1 MATPA
6 EPVPNLDELIGELR
20 ELRLVGLLRL
30 RRLSPAGLGRAA
42 QTVVGDS
49 GPAAVES
56 LLRRAIERLGEGN
69 LGESAAYTF
78 GLTQGTRDWPG
89 QDRRRRAAEVY
100 GVSVDRFRKYQERF
114 VVEQVAEQILQ
125 LCAEPLPT
133 RSTETKAGRTTS
145 GPGRQV
151 ELEFPISTRADA
163 GPEGEVARI
172 VVHSFPIE
180 LLTGVDVYVSPSNV
194 YFEISRIFGDTVS
207 AALRRAG
214 AWRDA
219 AGRVVDDAIRRE
231 LADWVDERGG
241 PGTATRPGTIAV
253 TSAGAL
259 AEQGARR
266 IYHAAV
272 AVPEGAG
279 TSYKVDEWAVAE
291 AVRGVFATA
300 SQERACYEPPLA
312 SLCFPLLGAGHGG
325 MPVDSSINVLWWA
338 LREELRR
345 DPSWTVHIAV
355 RDHRLAEQVVEHLL
369 LEGARLAADG
379 E

>member
-1 MATPA
+1 MPA
-6 EPVPNLDELIGELR
+6 ERVPDVDVLVGELR

-30 RRLSPAGLGRAA
+30 RRLNPDGLGRAA
-42 QTVVGDS
+42 RIQVGDD
-49 GPAAVES
+49 GPAAIEAM
-56 LLRRAIERLGEGN
+56 LRKAVDRLGEGS

-100 GVSVDRFRKYQERF
+100 GVSVDRFRKHQERF

-125 LCAEPLPT
+125 LCAEPAAAHGAE
-133 RSTETKAGRTTS
+133 SHTERTS
-145 GPGRQV
+145 PGPGRQV
-151 ELEFPISTRADA
+151 ELGFPIGAARDA
-163 GPEGEVARI
+163 EGLVARI

-207 AALRRAG
+207 ASLRRAG

-241 PGTATRPGTIAV
+241 PGTATRPGTIAA

-272 AVPEGAG
+272 AVPETAG

-291 AVRGVFATA
+291 SVRGVFATA
-300 SQERACYEPPLA
+300 TRERDSYDPPLA
-312 SLCFPLLGAGHGG
+312 SLCFPLLGAGRGG
-325 MPVDSSINVLWWA
+325 MAADSSINVLWWA

-355 RDHRLAEQVVEHLL
+355 RDHQLAEQVVEHLL

>member
-1 MATPA
+1 MPA
-6 EPVPNLDELIGELR
+6 EPVPNLDVLVGELR

-30 RRLSPAGLGRAA
+30 RRLNPDGLGRAA
-42 QTVVGDS
+42 RIQVGDS
-49 GPAAVES
+49 GPAAIETM
-56 LLRRAIERLGEGN
+56 LRSAVDRLGEGS

-125 LCAEPLPT
+125 LCAEPMAT
-133 RSTETKAGRTTS
+133 HSAQSHTERAS
-145 GPGRQV
+145 IGPGRQV
-151 ELEFPISTRADA
+151 ALAFAISAGLDA
-163 GPEGEVARI
+163 EGSVSQVARI

-207 AALRRAG
+207 ASLRRAG

-241 PGTATRPGTIAV
+241 PGTATRPGTIAA

-259 AEQGARR
+259 AEHGARR

-279 TSYKVDEWAVAE
+279 MSYKVDEWAVAE
-291 AVRGVFATA
+291 SVRGVFATA
-300 SQERACYEPPLA
+300 SQERDSYDPPLA
-312 SLCFPLLGAGHGG
+312 SLCFPLLGAGRGG

-345 DPSWTVHIAV
+345 DPSWAVHIAV
-355 RDHRLAEQVVEHLL
+355 RDHQLAEQVVEHLL
-369 LEGARLAADG
+369 LEGARLADDA

>member
-6 EPVPNLDELIGELR
+6 EPVPNLDELVGELR

-30 RRLSPAGLGRAA
+30 RRLGPDGLGRAA
-42 QTVVGDS
+42 LIQVGDS
-49 GPAAVES
+49 GPAAIES
-56 LLRRAIERLGEGN
+56 MLRKAVDRLGEGN

-125 LCAEPLPT
+125 LCAEPAAT
-133 RSTETKAGRTTS
+133 RGAEPRTGRTSS

-151 ELEFPISTRADA
+151 KLEFPVGEGNDADGA
-163 GPEGEVARI
+163 AARI

-241 PGTATRPGTIAV
+241 PGTATRPGTIAT

-291 AVRGVFATA
+291 SVRGVFATA
-300 SQERACYEPPLA
+300 SQERACYDPPLA
-312 SLCFPLLGAGHGG
+312 SLCFPLLGAGRGG

-338 LREELRR
+338 VREELRR

-355 RDHRLAEQVVEHLL
+355 RDPRLAEQVVEHLL
-369 LEGARLAADG
+369 LEGTRLAADG
-379 E
+379 D